1 MSPTRRLFVRSA
13 AVLSLGF
20 VAGCLGGGGS
30 NGTPTN
36 SDDDTT
42 DLPDTTDTGTDPSGG
57 TRPSGTGGPG
67 ITLTDVD
74 STPDIPIEPTVE
86 VHRDVATDDHPPQL
100 RVTLTN
106 TSDERVEV
114 GEGRAIFFQYV
125 ADDSRDLIL
134 LPAGQEYPA
143 DPGCWRLD
151 EPIAVTEEYR
161 IETFE
166 PGESRSALVDLYGA
180 ARDDGE
186 DSCLPVG
193 EYHFETT
200 FAVGDLTGGDEG
212 RTTATWGFSLSL
224 E

>member
-13 AVLSLGF
+13 AVLSLGL
-20 VAGCLGGGGS
+20 VAGCLGGGGGDGDS
-30 NGTPTN
+30 PDT
-36 SDDDTT
+36 DDST

-67 ITLTDVD
+67 IVLTSVD
-74 STPDIPIEPTVE
+74 SAPDIPIEPTVE
-86 VHRDVATDDHPPQL
+86 VHKDVATDDHPPQL

-125 ADDSRDLIL
+125 GDDSRDLIL

-143 DPGCWRLD
+143 EPGCWRLD
-151 EPIAVTEEYR
+151 DPIAVTEEYR

-166 PGESRSALVDLYGA
+166 PGESKSALVDLYGA
-180 ARDDGE
+180 AKEDGE

-193 EYHFETT
+193 EFRFETT
-200 FAVGDLTGGDEG
+200 FAVGGLTGGDEK